1 MNGAISSNQSNME
14 VGSELC
20 SMDQMNNYADIKN
33 YAKSFVDI
41 ALLTANANQLRYIY
55 STDINDVT
63 RTPALVLVSMSIL
76 FQVFFRQKTWES
88 FVKSK
93 ANWKRDLFQV
103 IAGLLLIFD
112 HVIKVKSTKDYQK
125 CTCLTT
131 TIAILMF
138 LIIVINIFL
147 LSFTRPDKYWIFTGI
162 LLNIHID
169 FIIRL
174 KMVAFFYRISRKLS
188 VLLERHNLNFPP
200 QNLRQIFKTK
210 IFSFW

>member
-76 FQVFFRQKTWES
+76 FQVIIRQKTWEF

-93 ANWKRDLFQV
+93 SSNENV
-103 IAGLLLIFD
+103 IYF
-112 HVIKVKSTKDYQK
+112 
-125 CTCLTT
+125 
-131 TIAILMF
+131 
-138 LIIVINIFL
+138 
-147 LSFTRPDKYWIFTGI
+147 R
-162 LLNIHID
+162 
-169 FIIRL
+169 
-174 KMVAFFYRISRKLS
+174 
-188 VLLERHNLNFPP
+188 
-200 QNLRQIFKTK
+200 
-210 IFSFW
+210 

>member
-1 MNGAISSNQSNME
+1 MNGAILSNQSNME

-76 FQVFFRQKTWES
+76 FQVIIRQKTWEF

-93 ANWKRDLFQV
+93 SSNENV
-103 IAGLLLIFD
+103 IYF
-112 HVIKVKSTKDYQK
+112 
-125 CTCLTT
+125 
-131 TIAILMF
+131 
-138 LIIVINIFL
+138 
-147 LSFTRPDKYWIFTGI
+147 R
-162 LLNIHID
+162 
-169 FIIRL
+169 
-174 KMVAFFYRISRKLS
+174 
-188 VLLERHNLNFPP
+188 
-200 QNLRQIFKTK
+200 
-210 IFSFW
+210 

>member
-76 FQVFFRQKTWES
+76 FQVFFRQKTWE
-88 FVKSK
+88 
-93 ANWKRDLFQV
+93 
-103 IAGLLLIFD
+103 
-112 HVIKVKSTKDYQK
+112 
-125 CTCLTT
+125 
-131 TIAILMF
+131 
-138 LIIVINIFL
+138 
-147 LSFTRPDKYWIFTGI
+147 
-162 LLNIHID
+162 
-169 FIIRL
+169 
-174 KMVAFFYRISRKLS
+174 
-188 VLLERHNLNFPP
+188 
-200 QNLRQIFKTK
+200 
-210 IFSFW
+210 